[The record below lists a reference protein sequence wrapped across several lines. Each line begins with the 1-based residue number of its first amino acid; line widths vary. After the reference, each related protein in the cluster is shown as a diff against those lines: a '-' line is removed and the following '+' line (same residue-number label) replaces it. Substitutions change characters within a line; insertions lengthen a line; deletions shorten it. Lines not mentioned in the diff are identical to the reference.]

1 MRLTKQS
8 GYAVRIVI
16 HCALAQGELSRI
28 VDIAEACD
36 ITKNNISKTV
46 PILVKNGIV
55 EGVRGRNGGI
65 RLARPPAEISVGE
78 IVRAIET
85 TLGEAVGFGSEKARS
100 KVGKAVA
107 INRMLDDAL
116 EAFVSVLDQHSIED
130 MMPKSA
136 KAKDLA
142 FLNTPGATSARSS
155 KPVPRRARTRN
166 KARSRTSTQSSR

>member
-8 GYAVRIVI
+8 GYAVRIVV

-28 VDIAEACD
+28 ADIAEAYD
-36 ITKNNISKTV
+36 ITKNNIAKTV
-46 PILVKNGIV
+46 PVLVRNGII

-78 IVRAIET
+78 IVRAIEST
-85 TLGEAVGFGSEKARS
+85 AVEAENFGGEKAGS
-100 KVGKAVA
+100 KAGKTAP

-130 MMPKSA
+130 MMPKAGKS
-136 KAKDLA
+136 KTLA
-142 FLNTPGATSARSS
+142 FAAAPETASARRS
-155 KPVPRRARTRN
+155 KPIPRKRHTR
-166 KARSRTSTQSSR
+166 KGTRPGTSM